1 MQKQATSYLI
11 DSAQLLRANVNPLL
25 LLALMGLIFS
35 FPSSSEEFSA
45 FGLFLPMI
53 IVMIFYPLVYG
64 RYSEIIQ
71 GNPNISYYQIFNK
84 HWFNFFIVNLIVG
97 SPALIINLLGSVIGE
112 GVMAVK
118 ILLWF
123 LTDIMTIYII
133 PLVFLLNRKISSVS
147 LGIKCLF
154 GNLRYSIP
162 LMVLVLFPSLLSLIV
177 RNPYVTSTQPATAFL
192 GNYLFWILNLLF
204 DFTIFIAAT
213 LILKERLLIVDETKK
228 GNGVKSTFGPCC

>member
-11 DSAQLLRANVNPLL
+11 DSAQFLRANLNPLL
-25 LLALMGLIFS
+25 LLALMGLILS
-35 FPSSSEEFSA
+35 FPSSSKELGFS
-45 FGLFLPMI
+45 LFLPI
-53 IVMIFYPLVYG
+53 FIVMIFYPLVYG

-71 GNPNISYYQIFNK
+71 GNPNISYHQIFNK

-97 SPALIINLLGSVIGE
+97 GPVLIISFIGSVIGE
-112 GVMAVK
+112 STMALK
-118 ILLWF
+118 TLLWV

-147 LGIKCLF
+147 LGIKCLL

-162 LMVLVLFPSLLSLIV
+162 LMVLVLFPLLLNLIM
-177 RNPYVTSTQPATAFL
+177 RNPYLTSNQPANAFL

-213 LILKERLLIVDETKK
+213 LILKEKLSITE
-228 GNGVKSTFGPCC
+228 GNT

>member
-11 DSAQLLRANVNPLL
+11 DSAQFLRANLNPLL
-25 LLALMGLIFS
+25 LLALMGLILS
-35 FPSSSEEFSA
+35 FPSSSKELGFS
-45 FGLFLPMI
+45 LFLPI
-53 IVMIFYPLVYG
+53 FIVMIFYPLVYG

-71 GNPNISYYQIFNK
+71 GNPNISYHQIFNK

-97 SPALIINLLGSVIGE
+97 GPVLIISFIGSVIGE
-112 GVMAVK
+112 STMALK
-118 ILLWF
+118 TLLWV

-147 LGIKCLF
+147 LGIKCLL

-162 LMVLVLFPSLLSLIV
+162 LMVLVLFPLLLNLIM
-177 RNPYVTSTQPATAFL
+177 RNPYLTSNQPATTFL

-213 LILKERLLIVDETKK
+213 LILKEKLSITE
-228 GNGVKSTFGPCC
+228 GNT

>member
-11 DSAQLLRANVNPLL
+11 DSAQFLRANLNPLL
-25 LLALMGLIFS
+25 LLALMGLILS
-35 FPSSSEEFSA
+35 FPSSSKELGFS
-45 FGLFLPMI
+45 LFLPI
-53 IVMIFYPLVYG
+53 FIVMIFYPLVYG

-71 GNPNISYYQIFNK
+71 GNPNISYHQIFNK

-97 SPALIINLLGSVIGE
+97 GPVLIISFIGSVIGE
-112 GVMAVK
+112 STMALK
-118 ILLWF
+118 TLLWV

-147 LGIKCLF
+147 LGIKCLL

-162 LMVLVLFPSLLSLIV
+162 LMVLVLFPLLLNLIM
-177 RNPYVTSTQPATAFL
+177 RNPYLTSNQPATAFL

-213 LILKERLLIVDETKK
+213 LILKEKLSITE
-228 GNGVKSTFGPCC
+228 GNT

>member
-11 DSAQLLRANVNPLL
+11 DSAQFLRANVNPLL
-25 LLALMGLIFS
+25 LLALMGLIFG
-35 FPSSSEEFSA
+35 FPPSSEEFSV

-53 IVMIFYPLVYG
+53 VVMIFYPLVYG

-71 GNPNISYYQIFNK
+71 ENPNISYYQIFNK

-97 SPALIINLLGSVIGE
+97 SPALIISLLGSVIGE
-112 GVMAVK
+112 HVMAALK
-118 ILLWF
+118 TLLWF
-123 LTDIMTIYII
+123 LTDIMSIYII

-177 RNPYVTSTQPATAFL
+177 RNPYLTSKQPATAFL

-213 LILKERLLIVDETKK
+213 LILKERLSIAD
-228 GNGVKSTFGPCC
+228 GNT

>member
-11 DSAQLLRANVNPLL
+11 DSAQFLKVNVNPLL
-25 LLALMGLIFS
+25 LLALMGLILS
-35 FPSSSEEFSA
+35 FPSSSEEFSS
-45 FGLFLPMI
+45 FSLFLPMI

-71 GNPNISYYQIFNK
+71 GNHNISYHQIFNK

-97 SPALIINLLGSVIGE
+97 SPALIISFLGSVIGE
-112 GVMAVK
+112 RVMALK
-118 ILLWF
+118 TLLWL

-147 LGIKCLF
+147 LGIKCLL

-162 LMVLVLFPSLLSLIV
+162 LMVLVLFPSMLSLII
-177 RNPYVTSTQPATAFL
+177 RNPYVTSNQPAAAFL

-213 LILKERLLIVDETKK
+213 LILKERLSIAD
-228 GNGVKSTFGPCC
+228 GNT

>member
-11 DSAQLLRANVNPLL
+11 DSAQFLRANLNPLL
-25 LLALMGLIFS
+25 LLALLGLILS
-35 FPSSSEEFSA
+35 FPSSSKELGFS
-45 FGLFLPMI
+45 LFLPI
-53 IVMIFYPLVYG
+53 FIVMIFYPLVYG

-71 GNPNISYYQIFNK
+71 GNPNISYHQIFNK

-97 SPALIINLLGSVIGE
+97 GPVLIISFIGSVIGE
-112 GVMAVK
+112 STMALK
-118 ILLWF
+118 TLLWV

-147 LGIKCLF
+147 LGIKCLL

-162 LMVLVLFPSLLSLIV
+162 LMVLVLFPLLLNLIM
-177 RNPYVTSTQPATAFL
+177 RNPYLTSNQPANAFL

-213 LILKERLLIVDETKK
+213 LILKEKLSITE
-228 GNGVKSTFGPCC
+228 GNT

>member
-11 DSAQLLRANVNPLL
+11 DSAQFLRANLNPLL
-25 LLALMGLIFS
+25 LLALLGLILS
-35 FPSSSEEFSA
+35 FPSSSKELGFS
-45 FGLFLPMI
+45 LFLPI
-53 IVMIFYPLVYG
+53 FIVMIFYPLVYG

-71 GNPNISYYQIFNK
+71 GNPNISYHQLFNK

-97 SPALIINLLGSVIGE
+97 GPVLIISFIGSVIGE
-112 GVMAVK
+112 STMALK
-118 ILLWF
+118 TLLWV

-147 LGIKCLF
+147 LGIKCLL

-162 LMVLVLFPSLLSLIV
+162 LMVLVLFPLLLNLIM
-177 RNPYVTSTQPATAFL
+177 RNPYLTSNQPANAFL

-213 LILKERLLIVDETKK
+213 LILKEKLSITE
-228 GNGVKSTFGPCC
+228 GNT

>member
-11 DSAQLLRANVNPLL
+11 DSAQFLRANVNPLL

-53 IVMIFYPLVYG
+53 IVMIFYPMVYG

-97 SPALIINLLGSVIGE
+97 SPALIVSLLGSVIGE
-112 GVMAVK
+112 HVMAALK
-118 ILLWF
+118 TLLWF
-123 LTDIMTIYII
+123 LADIMSIYII

-154 GNLRYSIP
+154 GNLQYSIP
-162 LMVLVLFPSLLSLIV
+162 LMVLILFPSLLNLIV
-177 RNPYVTSTQPATAFL
+177 QNPYLTPKQPATAFL

-213 LILKERLLIVDETKK
+213 LILKERLSITD
-228 GNGVKSTFGPCC
+228 GNT

>member
-11 DSAQLLRANVNPLL
+11 DSAQFLRANVNPLL

-53 IVMIFYPLVYG
+53 IVMIFYPMVYG

-97 SPALIINLLGSVIGE
+97 SPALIVSLLGSVIGE
-112 GVMAVK
+112 HVMAALK
-118 ILLWF
+118 TLLWF
-123 LTDIMTIYII
+123 LADIMSIYII

-177 RNPYVTSTQPATAFL
+177 RNPYLTSKQPATAFL

-213 LILKERLLIVDETKK
+213 LILKERLSITD
-228 GNGVKSTFGPCC
+228 GNT